1 MPRPAPARCLVCRR
15 PLADPGPPGA
25 PAAAPSRPA
34 HAPFCSE
41 RCKMV
46 DLGRWLEGEYR
57 IPGEDL
63 ASLDPSELARLEGAA
78 RAEETGE
85 DVDPDR

>member
-1 MPRPAPARCLVCRR
+1 
-15 PLADPGPPGA
+15 
-25 PAAAPSRPA
+25 
-34 HAPFCSE
+34 
-41 RCKMV
+41 MV

-63 ASLDPSELARLEGAA
+63 ASLDPSELARIEGAA